1 MKTLFNVILFFITT
15 IFTSAQGS
23 LDSNLVVYLPFNS
36 NTNDLTGNG
45 YNGTINGNATLVP
58 DRFNSLDRAF
68 TFPDQSSNISIENS
82 TNMNLESGF
91 TINAWVRYKS
101 GGTKIIACKHVCG
114 FVNGFLFGVDT
125 DGQIQLWLGQSG
137 WSIVRTNQTFVENKW
152 YMMTATYDASSS
164 MGKIY
169 INGELRGSGSVT
181 YNNFSSNP
189 ISIGDS
195 YQNNCVAGNMN
206 GAVDEIKIY
215 NRALSAAEIINEYNK
230 TYTDLALF
238 LPFNGNANDESG
250 SGNNGTVNGA
260 LLTQDRFGL
269 NNRAYQFDGIND
281 YISITDN
288 PNLFSD
294 ELTISWWYKLTEI
307 PGPAAVVIGWVDGGH
322 RYQQF
327 FNGGQLNYL
336 NGYNVAQAGIYF
348 NPIYGLN
355 DLNVWKNVVVTYQKT
370 GTSTSTSSIYVDGE
384 LKQTDNHN
392 LAMDY
397 VPGFEFFIGKNH
409 NGNYFKG
416 FLDDIYIY
424 RRVLDSAEIVA
435 LYNDSTSYLPDS
447 LIAFFPFKGNAND
460 ESILANHGTVYDAL
474 LTKDRYA
481 NSDQAYYFNGSTGRI
496 EVPYHPSY
504 SFGYGDFTI
513 SAWVNISDIS
523 TARIVSA
530 GHDIND
536 GIWGLGFGAHPVWGN
551 GVRIN
556 YFVYSDNDFRD
567 FSSDEFLDYSTGQW
581 VFVTASKTGNQ
592 IKFYNNGLPIGTQTI
607 SYPSNANSLLSIGC
621 RQYSPGVFNEFF
633 NGEIDEVK
641 IFNRSFSDQEIWN
654 MYKETTTAPT
664 LLFPPDDAAI
674 NTLTP
679 VMDWDSLVT
688 ATNYLIQIATD
699 SLFSSVIFSQFS
711 DKSSYSINTGDLS
724 ANTDYFWRVRT
735 NNDGGVGPW
744 SEVNKFRIVL
754 TDIGN
759 EKQLP
764 DEFAL
769 LQNYP
774 NPFNTGTIIK
784 FEIPKTSFVTLKI
797 YNLLG
802 QEVAE
807 LLNEEKQAGKH
818 SVIWNSPGLASG
830 VYFYKLYA
838 KRINDELQLGS
849 DHLFIGVK
857 KLILSK

>member
-1 MKTLFNVILFFITT
+1 MKTLFTLILFFITT
-15 IFTSAQGS
+15 IFTTAQGS
-23 LDSNLVVYLPFNS
+23 LDSSLVVYLPLNG

-45 YNGTINGNATLVP
+45 YDGTINGNATLVP
-58 DRFNSLDRAF
+58 DRFNSSDRAF
-68 TFPDQSSNISIENS
+68 TFPDQSSSISLENS
-82 TNMNLESGF
+82 TNMNLEYGF

-137 WSIVRTNQTFVENKW
+137 WSTVRTNQTFVEDKW
-152 YMMTATYDASSS
+152 YMMTATYDTSSS

-169 INGELRGSGSVT
+169 IDGELRGSGSVA

-189 ISIGDS
+189 ISIGES
-195 YQNNCVAGNMN
+195 YQNNCIAANMD
-206 GAVDEIKIY
+206 GAVDEVKIY

-230 TYTDLALF
+230 TYTDLVLF
-238 LPFNGNANDESG
+238 LPFN
-250 SGNNGTVNGA
+250 
-260 LLTQDRFGL
+260 
-269 NNRAYQFDGIND
+269 
-281 YISITDN
+281 
-288 PNLFSD
+288 
-294 ELTISWWYKLTEI
+294 
-307 PGPAAVVIGWVDGGH
+307 
-322 RYQQF
+322 
-327 FNGGQLNYL
+327 
-336 NGYNVAQAGIYF
+336 
-348 NPIYGLN
+348 
-355 DLNVWKNVVVTYQKT
+355 
-370 GTSTSTSSIYVDGE
+370 
-384 LKQTDNHN
+384 
-392 LAMDY
+392 
-397 VPGFEFFIGKNH
+397 
-409 NGNYFKG
+409 
-416 FLDDIYIY
+416 
-424 RRVLDSAEIVA
+424 
-435 LYNDSTSYLPDS
+435 
-447 LIAFFPFKGNAND
+447 GNAND

-496 EVPYHPSY
+496 EVPYNPSY

-530 GHDIND
+530 GHDTND
-536 GIWGLGFGAHPVWGN
+536 SIWGLGFGTNPVWGN
-551 GVRIN
+551 GIRIN

-567 FSSDEFLDYSTGQW
+567 FSSDEFLDYSTGKW

-592 IKFYNNGLPIGTQTI
+592 IKFYTNGLPIGTQTI

-621 RQYSPGVFNEFF
+621 RQYSPGAFNEFF

-654 MYKETTTAPT
+654 MYKETTTSPT
-664 LLFPPDDAAI
+664 LLFPPDDATI

-699 SLFSSVIFSQFS
+699 SLFSMVIFSQFS
-711 DKSSYSINTGDLS
+711 DKSSYSINAGDLS

-735 NNDGGVGPW
+735 NNGGGVGPW

-754 TDIGN
+754 TDVEF

-764 DEFAL
+764 KEFAL

-774 NPFNTGTIIK
+774 NPFNPGTIIK

-807 LLNEEKQAGKH
+807 LVNEEKQPGKH

-838 KRINDELQLGS
+838 KIINDEPQVGS
-849 DHLFIGVK
+849 DHVFMGVK